1 MVPAVSRR
9 FANLPTAAPA
19 VADLLDLTGKV
30 TLVTGASGGIGR
42 GIARR
47 LAEAGAAVAVHYRG
61 GRDDAAEIAG
71 RGGKALAVPAELTEP
86 AAVERAVQAI
96 TNALGPVDIL
106 VNNAARQTHSTI
118 GDMSLAE
125 WQGMLA
131 ANLDG
136 VFLITRRV
144 VDALIAR
151 SQGGAIVNIA
161 SIEGL
166 HPALTHGHYATSKA
180 ALIMFTRALALEFGR
195 HGIRANAVSPG
206 VIRRDGI
213 EAAWPEGVK
222 RWMDAVP
229 LGRMG
234 EDEDV
239 ADAVLFLAAPASRF
253 ITGANLVV
261 DGGITARPAF

>member
-1 MVPAVSRR
+1 MEA
-9 FANLPTAAPA
+9 AAPA

-30 TLVTGASGGIGR
+30 ALVTGASGGIGR

-47 LAEAGAAVAVHYRG
+47 LAEAGAAIAVHYRG
-61 GRDDAAEIAG
+61 GRDDAEALAAEIAG
-71 RGGKALAVPAELTEP
+71 RGGKALAVQADLTEP
-86 AAVERAVQAI
+86 AAVEQAI
-96 TNALGPVDIL
+96 QAVAGALGPVDIL
-106 VNNAARQTHSTI
+106 INNAARQTHSTVR
-118 GDMSLAE
+118 DMSLDE

-136 VFLITRRV
+136 VFLITKRV
-144 VDALIAR
+144 IDLMIAR
-151 SQGGAIVNIA
+151 NQGGAIVNIA

-180 ALIMFTRALALEFGR
+180 GLIMFTRALALEFGR

>member
-1 MVPAVSRR
+1 MPV
-9 FANLPTAAPA
+9 AAPA
-19 VADLLDLTGKV
+19 VTDLLDLTGKV
-30 TLVTGASGGIGR
+30 ALVTGASGGIGR

-47 LAEAGAAVAVHYRG
+47 LAEAGAAVAVHYRH
-61 GRDDAAEIAG
+61 RKEHAEALAAEMRR
-71 RGGKALAVPAELTEP
+71 RGSKAVAVHAELIAPE
-86 AAVERAVQAI
+86 AIAKAVQGVAE
-96 TNALGPVDIL
+96 TLGPVDVL

-118 GDMSLAE
+118 REMRLDE
-125 WQGMLA
+125 WRGMLA

-136 VFLITRRV
+136 VFLVTKCVIEQM
-144 VDALIAR
+144 IAR
-151 SQGGAIVNIA
+151 KAAGAIVNIA

-180 ALIMFTRALALEFGR
+180 GLIMFTRALALEFGR
-195 HGIRANAVSPG
+195 LGIRANSVSPG
-206 VIRRDGI
+206 VIRREGI
-213 EAAWPEGVK
+213 EEAWPEGVK
-222 RWMDAVP
+222 RWQEAVP

>member
-1 MVPAVSRR
+1 LTV
-9 FANLPTAAPA
+9 TAPS
-19 VADLLDLTGKV
+19 VAGLLDLTGRV
-30 TLVTGASGGIGR
+30 ALVTGASAGIGR

-47 LAEAGAAVAVHYRG
+47 LAEAGAAVAVHYRS
-61 GRDDAAEIAG
+61 GRTDAERLVAEIG
-71 RGGKALAVPAELTEP
+71 ERGGKTIAVPAELTDP
-86 AAVERAVQAI
+86 AAVESALKSI
-96 TNALGPVDIL
+96 ETALGPVDVL
-106 VNNAARQTHSTI
+106 VNNAARQTHSTVRE
-118 GDMSLAE
+118 MSLAE
-125 WQGMLA
+125 WQGMLQ

-136 VFLITRRV
+136 VFLVTKRAIEGM
-144 VDALIAR
+144 IAR
-151 SQGGAIVNIA
+151 QSGGAIVNIA

-180 ALIMFTRALALEFGR
+180 GLIMFTRALALEFGR
-195 HGIRANAVSPG
+195 HGIRANTVSPG

>member
-1 MVPAVSRR
+1 
-9 FANLPTAAPA
+9 LTLIAPP
-19 VADLLDLTGKV
+19 VASLLDLTGKV
-30 TLVTGASGGIGR
+30 ALITGSSSGIGG

-47 LAEAGAAVAVHYRG
+47 LAEAGAAVALHYRG
-61 GRDDAAEIAG
+61 DRSGAERAAAEIGKGAG
-71 RGGKALAVPAELTEP
+71 SAVAVHAELTDATEVD
-86 AAVERAVQAI
+86 AALQTVTGV
-96 TNALGPVDIL
+96 LGPVDIL
-106 VNNAARQTHSTI
+106 VNNAARQTHSTVR
-118 GDMSLAE
+118 DMSFAE
-125 WQGMLA
+125 WQAMLQT
-131 ANLDG
+131 NLDA
-136 VFLITRRV
+136 VFLVTKAVIDRM
-144 VDALIAR
+144 IAR
-151 SQGGAIVNIA
+151 GQGGAIVNIA

-166 HPALTHGHYATSKA
+166 HPAVTHGHYATSKA
-180 ALIMFTRALALEFGR
+180 GLIMFTRALALEFGR
-195 HGIRANAVSPG
+195 HGIRANTVSPG

>member
-1 MVPAVSRR
+1 LPA
-9 FANLPTAAPA
+9 LAPA

-30 TLVTGASGGIGR
+30 ALVTGASGGIGR

-47 LAEAGAAVAVHYRG
+47 FAEAGAAVAVHYRG
-61 GRDDAAEIAG
+61 GRDGAETLAAEIGG
-71 RGGKALAVPAELTEP
+71 RGGKAIAVAAELTEP
-86 AAVERAVQAI
+86 AAVERAVEAV
-96 TNALGPVDIL
+96 TRALGPVDIL
-106 VNNAARQTHSTI
+106 VNNAARQTHSTVR
-118 GDMSLAE
+118 DMSLAE
-125 WQGMLA
+125 WQAMLA

-136 VFLITRRV
+136 VFLITKRV

-151 SQGGAIVNIA
+151 NQGGVIVNIA

-195 HGIRANAVSPG
+195 HGIRANVVSPG

-213 EAAWPEGVK
+213 EVAWPEGVK

>member
-1 MVPAVSRR
+1 MEA
-9 FANLPTAAPA
+9 AAPA

-30 TLVTGASGGIGR
+30 ALVTGASGGIGR

-47 LAEAGAAVAVHYRG
+47 LAEAGAAIAVHYRG
-61 GRDDAAEIAG
+61 GRDDAEALAAEIAG
-71 RGGKALAVPAELTEP
+71 RGGKALAVQAELTEP
-86 AAVERAVQAI
+86 AAVERAVQAVAE
-96 TNALGPVDIL
+96 ALGPVDIL
-106 VNNAARQTHSTI
+106 INNAARQTHSTVR
-118 GDMSLAE
+118 DMSLGE

-136 VFLITRRV
+136 VFLITKRV
-144 VDALIAR
+144 IDLMIAR
-151 SQGGAIVNIA
+151 NQGGAIVNIA

-180 ALIMFTRALALEFGR
+180 GLIMFTRALALEFGR